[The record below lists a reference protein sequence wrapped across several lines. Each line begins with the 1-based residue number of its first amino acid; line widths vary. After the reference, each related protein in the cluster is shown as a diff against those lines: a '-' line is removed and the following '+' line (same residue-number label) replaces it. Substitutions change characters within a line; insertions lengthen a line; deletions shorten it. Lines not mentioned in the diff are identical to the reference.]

1 MRLILITLP
10 FVLSACSMQELKS
23 YTPKKKQKPKVML
36 VQPTNVAKSLNIA
49 EADYEDQR
57 EKNYRILR
65 GNNNEGQYVKLD
77 RVLSK
82 FLMEMFAS
90 VPKGIFGRKLIL
102 ADMDVS
108 HIDATEVATGKQ
120 VTEELIVEKLQQ
132 FGFQVFEGRRPKGRL
147 EGNEL
152 LMSLKVMVIAGEY
165 ELYGN
170 LKQLDS
176 NVLLAS
182 SHSTL
187 PKYFFQMRK
196 DGLVVK
202 TKDLEEDQRQ
212 DQRQ

>member
-90 VPKGIFGRKLIL
+90 VPKAIQ
-102 ADMDVS
+102 
-108 HIDATEVATGKQ
+108 ATKGFIGKTLPIQMMPAMKATAQ
-120 VTEELIVEKLQQ
+120 TNTF
-132 FGFQVFEGRRPKGRL
+132 FGF
-147 EGNEL
+147 
-152 LMSLKVMVIAGEY
+152 
-165 ELYGN
+165 
-170 LKQLDS
+170 
-176 NVLLAS
+176 LLAIA
-182 SHSTL
+182 L
-187 PKYFFQMRK
+187 
-196 DGLVVK
+196 LVNYWI
-202 TKDLEEDQRQ
+202 
-212 DQRQ
+212 